1 MGAHIGF
8 GAFSYDLAHLLGGAA
23 LVLSFALLYQ
33 RRVSAVVNTYA
44 LQALVLAAAAAWQGW
59 VQHAPELYLTA
70 AIALVAK
77 GIVIPLALHRII
89 RRLEIHRSIETA
101 LGIFPSMAIGVLLVA
116 LAIMVVLP
124 TTLNAATLTREDLA
138 TALSVVL
145 LGLLTMIT
153 RRNAPTQVVGFLSL
167 ENGLI
172 LAAVGV
178 VGMPMVV
185 ELSTAFLVLV
195 AFVVFGL
202 FFFRIR
208 DRLGGLDTSRL
219 DLVTEEPR

>member
-1 MGAHIGF
+1 MQPHIGF
-8 GAFSYDLAHLLGGAA
+8 GSFSYDLAHLLGGAA
-23 LVLSFALLYQ
+23 LVLSFVLLYQ

-70 AIALVAK
+70 LIALVAK

-89 RRLEIHRSIETA
+89 RALDIHRSIETA

-116 LAIMVVLP
+116 LSIMVVLP

-178 VGMPMVV
+178 TGMPMVV

-195 AFVVFGL
+195 AFTVFGL

-208 DRLGGLDTSRL
+208 DRLGTLDTRRL